1 MKARDILQE
10 KSKALITIGP
20 ADTLLEASRCLS
32 EHNIGALLVVDAGQS
47 VGILSER
54 DIVREFARHGAACE
68 AVAVGEAMTGD
79 PVVGEMDDELDEI
92 AQIMTQRRIR
102 HLPILDGEDLVGLVS
117 IRDVV
122 QAQMRQSENEI
133 RTLRSYM
140 DSIP

>member
-10 KSKALITIGP
+10 KSKSLITIGP
-20 ADTLLEASRCLS
+20 AGTLREASRCLY
-32 EHNIGALLVVDAGQS
+32 EHNIGALLVVDDGQS

-54 DIVREFARHGAACE
+54 DIVRQFAEHGAACE
-68 AVAVGEAMTGD
+68 TIAVEAAMTGD
-79 PVVGEMDDELDEI
+79 PVVGEMDDKVGDM
-92 AQIMTQRRIR
+92 AQIMTQRHIR
-102 HLPILDGEDLVGLVS
+102 HLPILDGDELVGLVS

-122 QAQMRQSENEI
+122 EAQMRQSENQI